1 MKNPMPFEEQ
11 CFVQNL
17 VVESPHQEQ
26 HQQEQCCQARLM
38 AKPAYAGISFSD
50 DDFVMLF
57 SNSSLAVDVITVYN
71 SWERLKTEKCL
82 RYD

>member
-26 HQQEQCCQARLM
+26 HQQEQCYQARLL
-38 AKPAYAGISFSD
+38 AKPANAG
-50 DDFVMLF
+50 
-57 SNSSLAVDVITVYN
+57 
-71 SWERLKTEKCL
+71 
-82 RYD
+82 

>member
-26 HQQEQCCQARLM
+26 HRQEQCNQARLL
-38 AKPAYAGISFSD
+38 AKPANAGLSFSD
-50 DDFVMLF
+50 DDFV
-57 SNSSLAVDVITVYN
+57 
-71 SWERLKTEKCL
+71 
-82 RYD
+82 